1 MQSKQILQQHFFKK
15 VSLEIRLKAV
25 QDLSV
30 KDTATLKNDS
40 NIDKKQAD
48 SNMNPKLKV
57 DSKVD
62 SKMTPKFDQSK
73 SKFYR

>member
-1 MQSKQILQQHFFKK
+1 MQSERILQQHFFKK

-40 NIDKKQAD
+40 NI
-48 SNMNPKLKV
+48 NPKLKV

-62 SKMTPKFDQSK
+62 SKMTPKTDQSK
-73 SKFYR
+73 SMFYL

>member
-40 NIDKKQAD
+40 NI
-48 SNMNPKLKV
+48 NPKLKV

-62 SKMTPKFDQSK
+62 STMTPKTDQSK
-73 SKFYR
+73 SKFYL